1 MIDIYIKI
9 LLIIIGIAAADKL
22 RHEKKKDGI
31 LLGRSFPFKKV
42 YWEYRTYYHCLI
54 LGVTNCGKSVL
65 CENIVR
71 GRNTVLI
78 NTWETDFKSIP
89 NARRINNKK
98 DILSFFS
105 MLKDNT
111 EEVFIVCDELA
122 TLMQDKEI
130 AKEINNACMF
140 ARHYKAHIIGITPR
154 VLANEVGCKA
164 LFPCRICGK
173 MMSTNDYKTALG
185 VSIDSDLSMR
195 EFIIV
200 DSDIR
205 RFKSENNRNYIDT

>member
-9 LLIIIGIAAADKL
+9 LLIVIGIAAADKIHL
-22 RHEKKKDGI
+22 KKNDGI
-31 LLGRSFPFKKV
+31 FLGRSFPFKKV
-42 YWEYRTYYHCLI
+42 YWNYKTYYHLI
-54 LGVTNCGKSVL
+54 ITGVTGTGKSVL

-78 NTWETDFKSIP
+78 NTWESDFKGIP
-89 NARRINNKK
+89 EAKRINDK
-98 DILSFFS
+98 DSIISFFKC
-105 MLKDNT
+105 LKDNT

-154 VLANEVGCKA
+154 VLANEVGCKS
-164 LFPCRICGK
+164 LFPARITGRLLQE
-173 MMSTNDYKTALG
+173 SDYRTALG
-185 VSIDSDLSMR
+185 ISININLGVR
-195 EFIIV
+195 EFIIIQDKV
-200 DSDIR
+200 EVFR
-205 RFKSENNRNYIDT
+205 SETNRKYINT

>member
-1 MIDIYIKI
+1 MIDLYIKL
-9 LLIIIGIAAADKL
+9 LLIIIGWSAIDKIHL
-22 RHEKKKDGI
+22 KKKDGI

-42 YWEYRTYYHCLI
+42 YWDYKTYFHCII

-71 GRNTVLI
+71 GRHTVLI
-78 NTWETDFKSIP
+78 NTWESDFKTMTE
-89 NARRINNKK
+89 AKRINDK
-98 DILSFFS
+98 DSIISFFKC
-105 MLKDNT
+105 LKDNT

-154 VLANEVGCKA
+154 VLANEVGCKS
-164 LFPCRICGK
+164 LFPARITGRLLQE
-173 MMSTNDYKTALG
+173 SDYRTALG
-185 VSIDSDLSMR
+185 ISININLGVR
-195 EFIIV
+195 EFIIIQDKV
-200 DSDIR
+200 EVFR
-205 RFKSENNRNYIDT
+205 SETNRKYINT

>member
-1 MIDIYIKI
+1 MIDLYIKL
-9 LLIIIGIAAADKL
+9 LLIIIGWSAIDKIHL
-22 RHEKKKDGI
+22 KKNDGI

-42 YWEYRTYYHCLI
+42 YWEYKTYYHCLI

-65 CENIVR
+65 CENML
-71 GRNTVLI
+71 RNQNVVLI
-78 NTWETDFKSIP
+78 NTWETDFKTIS
-89 NARRINNKK
+89 NARRINDKTS
-98 DILSFFS
+98 IISFFKCLPS
-105 MLKDNT
+105 NSQ
-111 EEVFIVCDELA
+111 EVFIVIDELA
-122 TLMQDKEI
+122 SLMQDKEI
-130 AKEINNACMF
+130 AKEINLALQYS
-140 ARHYKAHIIGITPR
+140 RHYHCHIIGVTPR

-185 VSIDSDLSMR
+185 VSIDGDLSMR

-205 RFKSENNRNYIDT
+205 RFKSETNRKYINT